1 MTDEFREEVVI
12 VGMAGRFPGAAS
24 VAEFWANLRDGVE
37 SIRRLSADE
46 LAAAGV
52 DPGRAASD
60 GYVPAAAPLEHADA
74 FDAGFFGYTPRDARD
89 HGPPAPRV
97 PRVRVVRA
105 GGRRL

>member
-1 MTDEFREEVVI
+1 MTEEFREEVVI

-52 DPGRAASD
+52 DPVRAASD
-60 GYVPAAAPLEHADA
+60 DYVPAAAPLEHADA
-74 FDAGFFGYTPRDARD
+74 FDAASSAIRRGTPD

-105 GGRRL
+105 GGRGL